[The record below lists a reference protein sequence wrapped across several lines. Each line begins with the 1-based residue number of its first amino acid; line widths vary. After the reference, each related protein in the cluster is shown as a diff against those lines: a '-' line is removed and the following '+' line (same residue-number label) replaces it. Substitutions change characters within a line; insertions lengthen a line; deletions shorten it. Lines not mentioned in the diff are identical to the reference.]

1 MPLTSVAAKLLAVP
15 ALLTVIGAGASAG
28 PLQPASALL
37 SAAPPTSASS
47 PLTSGPALVNAPLLP
62 LGAQPPSSA
71 GTQSMSATP
80 QQATSS
86 AAIPSALAGTWLH
99 QWGDAAGTMQSSI
112 INKFAIDANGAYQY
126 VEDHRDVYYARG
138 CVDERQYYERG
149 MSGVQGP
156 QFLRRPSVA
165 LALHQ
170 GNCGLGANFGWTP
183 VRLVG
188 TWSYYQIS
196 QARAGQLQLAIIDP
210 RNTKSFTIYNKQ

>member
-71 GTQSMSATP
+71 GTQPMPATP

-86 AAIPSALAGTWLH
+86 AAAIPSALAGTWLH

-126 VEDHRDVYYARG
+126 VEDHRDVDYARG

-156 QFLRRPSVA
+156 QFLRRPSTA

-183 VRLVG
+183 VRLVNS
-188 TWSYYQIS
+188 WSYYQIGRS
-196 QARAGQLQLAIIDP
+196 TTGQSLLRLTTPQSTTLY
-210 RNTKSFTIYNKQ
+210 TKE